1 MTLWEMLDKTLYYG
15 NILIYSRNACDQCM
29 PIFKGRVYEAR
40 SDENVWDYL
49 PNEIDQW
56 ICGNKWMLVYVK
68 YEYFEDRLEEH
79 YLYSDKWTRDN
90 HPYKSSYEV
99 EKLLMELNN

>member
-15 NILIYSRNACDQCM
+15 NILIYSRNGYDQCM
-29 PIFKGRVYEAR
+29 PIFKGKVYKAR

-49 PNEIDQW
+49 PNEIEQW

-79 YLYSDKWTRDN
+79 YPNSDKWTRDN
-90 HPYKSSYEV
+90 HQYKSSYEV
-99 EKLLMELNN
+99 EKLLMELSD